1 MREIDLRHSAHQ
13 IVLLFLFVFAVSG
26 ESIAADKGHSQINCS
41 IQDGPCIQEVNDH
54 TVTLE
59 VLPRPVKAMQDLI
72 FKVTID
78 GDFTLSGPPHIDL
91 NMPAMDMGRNRVT
104 LKSNEKNTYEGSGVI
119 VRCKSGH
126 RTWRATVSFPGMRKV
141 DFIFDVI
148 Y

>member
-1 MREIDLRHSAHQ
+1 MNFSYYPIA
-13 IVLLFLFVFAVSG
+13 LLLLLVFAVSG

-41 IQDGPCIQEVNDH
+41 IQDGPCIQEVNGH
-54 TVTLE
+54 KVIFE

-72 FKVTID
+72 FKVTVD
-78 GDFTLSGPPHIDL
+78 GDHTLSRPPFIEL
-91 NMPAMDMGRNRVT
+91 NMPAMDMGRNRVS
-104 LKSNEKNTYEGSGVI
+104 LKLNDKDVYEGSGII

-126 RTWRATVSFPGMRKV
+126 RIWRATVNFPGMGKV

>member
-1 MREIDLRHSAHQ
+1 MNSGYYPIAL
-13 IVLLFLFVFAVSG
+13 ILFLVFAVSG
-26 ESIAADKGHSQINCS
+26 ESMAAGKDHSQINCS
-41 IQDGPCIQEVNDH
+41 IQDGPCIQEVNGH
-54 TVTLE
+54 RVTLE

-91 NMPAMDMGRNRVT
+91 NMPAMVMGRNRVT
-104 LKSNEKNTYEGSGVI
+104 LKSNEKNIYEGSGVI

-126 RTWRATVSFPGMRKV
+126 RIWRATLNLPGMGKV

>member
-1 MREIDLRHSAHQ
+1 MKSGAHQ
-13 IVLLFLFVFAVSG
+13 IALLLLLVFAVSG
-26 ESIAADKGHSQINCS
+26 ESVAAGKGHSQINCS
-41 IQDGPCIQEVNDH
+41 IQDGPCIQEVNGQQ
-54 TVTLE
+54 VTFE

-78 GDFTLSGPPHIDL
+78 GDFTLSKPPHIDL
-91 NMPAMDMGRNRVT
+91 NMPAMDMGRNRVS
-104 LKSNEKNTYEGSGVI
+104 LKLNDKDVYEGTGII

-126 RTWRATVSFPGMRKV
+126 RIWRATVNFPGMGKV

>member
-1 MREIDLRHSAHQ
+1 MKNGAYQ
-13 IVLLFLFVFAVSG
+13 IALSLLLIFAISG
-26 ESIAADKGHSQINCS
+26 ESIAAGKGHSQINCS
-41 IQDGPCIQEVNDH
+41 IQDGPCIQEVNGH
-54 TVTLE
+54 MVTLE

-78 GDFTLSGPPHIDL
+78 GNLTLSKPPHIDL
-91 NMPAMDMGRNRVT
+91 NMPAMNMGRNRVS
-104 LKSNEKNTYEGSGVI
+104 LKLNDKDVYEGSGVI

-126 RTWRATVSFPGMRKV
+126 RIWRATVNVPGMGKA